1 MREIAAIYPETRSL
15 YDGCSL
21 AGMNLKMPEADSFAS
36 RLASLIKEQGMSHA
50 EVGRA
55 VGVSGQAVGKWAKGG
70 NIEYD
75 NLQMLARLFGVNWI
89 WLRYGDDAM
98 ISFSERRTGSKTR
111 RAVIR
116 EIVDNEER
124 LRLALEGADIGVW
137 DMDLI
142 SDQVVL
148 SGVAERLLG
157 VEPGG
162 FHGGR
167 QALLQLVHGEDHE
180 RVAQA
185 LERVLEDRAAHFD
198 VVHRLA
204 GREVRLRQRGRLF
217 RDEAGRPVRVLTVL
231 SVAE

>member
-1 MREIAAIYPETRSL
+1 MPEPDTFAGRLTALMRE
-15 YDGCSL
+15 
-21 AGMNLKMPEADSFAS
+21 
-36 RLASLIKEQGMSHA
+36 QGLSHA

-116 EIVDNEER
+116 EIVDSEER
-124 LRLALEGADIGVW
+124 LRLALEGMDIGVW

-148 SGVAERLLG
+148 SEMAGRLLG
-157 VEPGG
+157 VGPSG

-167 QALLQLVHGEDHE
+167 QELLQLVHGEDHE
-180 RVAQA
+180 RVAEA
-185 LERVLEDRAAHFD
+185 LEQVLEDRAERFD

-204 GREVRLRQRGRLF
+204 GSEVRLRQRGRLF
-217 RDEAGRPVRVLTVL
+217 RDEAGRPVRVLAVL
-231 SVAE
+231 SAAE